1 MNDRIQKICAC
12 LTRGGI
18 AVELL
23 KKANSE
29 VASLQGR
36 PRIGE
41 LAFDGEYG
49 KIFRQILQG
58 VDCPHGI

>member
-1 MNDRIQKICAC
+1 MRGKKIGGWV
-12 LTRGGI
+12 LRGKS
-18 AVELL
+18 AAELL

-29 VASLQGR
+29 VASLQGQ

-49 KIFRQILQG
+49 NRFRQILQG

>member
-1 MNDRIQKICAC
+1 MNDRIQKICA
-12 LTRGGI
+12 LFARGGI
-18 AVELL
+18 AAELL

-29 VASLQGR
+29 VASLQGQ

-49 KIFRQILQG
+49 NRFWQILQG
-58 VDCPHGI
+58 VG